1 MSLRENL
8 IGYDSIAAQW
18 DATRKTPW
26 GEFDFAKH
34 LFSAKSILDA
44 GCGNGRLVDWLRS
57 GGFAGKYLGV
67 DASHELILKAKQNF
81 PAEKFLHADLL
92 SFISTEKFSAV
103 FCIAV
108 LHHLPDTASRLQVLQ
123 NLYANLK
130 AGGELFLTTWNLWQP
145 RYYRYILKSF
155 FTGNYRNCY
164 LPFFGK
170 GNRFIHAFTANEL
183 IQLLEKAGFHS
194 IQVFPANQG
203 KRVRSWQARNLITL
217 AKK

>member
-18 DATRKTPW
+18 DATRKSPW

-44 GCGNGRLVDWLRS
+44 GCGNGRLVSWLRE
-57 GGFAGKYLGV
+57 GGFTGKYLGV
-67 DASHELILKAKQNF
+67 DSSGELIQKAQQNF
-81 PAEKFLHADLL
+81 LAEKFLHADLL

-108 LHHLPDTASRLQVLQ
+108 LHHLPDAASRLQVLQ
-123 NLYANLK
+123 NLYANLE

-155 FTGNYRNCY
+155 FARDYRNCY
-164 LPFFGK
+164 AFF
-170 GNRFIHAFTANEL
+170 
-183 IQLLEKAGFHS
+183 
-194 IQVFPANQG
+194 
-203 KRVRSWQARNLITL
+203 W
-217 AKK
+217 